1 VTTEPRFP
9 GRTGIVATIKN
20 YLADALGATRTRVDH
35 FTADVEHRLFRLLAM
50 LMWSAVALV
59 CLSLGLFLAMLT
71 VVFGFDLPP
80 KYALGIPA
88 LVFLGVGAFAVVMF
102 RFKKA
107 SKPKPAPKHRDD

>member
-1 VTTEPRFP
+1 MTTEPRFP
-9 GRTGIVATIKN
+9 RTGFVASIKN
-20 YLADALGATRTRVDH
+20 YVADAVGATRTRVDH

-50 LMWSAVALV
+50 LMWGAVAFV

-71 VVFGFDLPP
+71 IVFGFDLPP

-88 LVFLGVGAFAVVMF
+88 LVFLGVGAIAAIMF

-107 SKPKPAPKHRDD
+107 SKPKAAKTRRDD